1 MLAYRTKG
9 EYWGKERAVI
19 VAFNPKTARKQLYAF
34 ESKIETIRQ
43 ELLAV
48 RAKIRTDAPQWR
60 DPEDIKER
68 YLKRCQQLHISPQFD
83 KLTFEQSEGGLKMR
97 FRKDPYQ
104 VNCKQAMLGKNIII
118 TDNMDWSTREIIEA
132 ITDRYR
138 CKSGSGTAIST
149 NSSAYARSVTGRTA
163 RSGVT
168 CLHAWWPWTI
178 SAVLNSGWPKRA
190 STGLLKMLWMICAIC
205 TMC

>member
-34 ESKIETIRQ
+34 ESKIETLRQ

-68 YLKRCQQLHISPQFD
+68 YLKRC
-83 KLTFEQSEGGLKMR
+83 
-97 FRKDPYQ
+97 
-104 VNCKQAMLGKNIII
+104 
-118 TDNMDWSTREIIEA
+118 
-132 ITDRYR
+132 
-138 CKSGSGTAIST
+138 
-149 NSSAYARSVTGRTA
+149 
-163 RSGVT
+163 
-168 CLHAWWPWTI
+168 
-178 SAVLNSGWPKRA
+178 
-190 STGLLKMLWMICAIC
+190 
-205 TMC
+205 